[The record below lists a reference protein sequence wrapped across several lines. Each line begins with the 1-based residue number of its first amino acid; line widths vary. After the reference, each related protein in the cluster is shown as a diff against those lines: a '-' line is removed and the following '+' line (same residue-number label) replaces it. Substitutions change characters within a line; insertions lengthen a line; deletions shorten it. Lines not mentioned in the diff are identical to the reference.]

1 MSHSFD
7 MKVLLEIT
15 AYSLQCLSWRLDGLV
30 AGLSGAVLLK
40 MLHLLH
46 SDTGRHLTMSLGKLQ
61 GSGTNMTIKFYGKT
75 HLLKYLPSISLLFLK
90 NSHTQFLL
98 FLDLGFWSS
107 FISVDI
113 PWPIDQIL
121 VWA

>member
-1 MSHSFD
+1 M
-7 MKVLLEIT
+7 
-15 AYSLQCLSWRLDGLV
+15 V

-40 MLHLLH
+40 MLCMLR
-46 SDTGRHLTMSLGKLQ
+46 SDTGRHLTMILGKLQ
-61 GSGTNMTIKFYGKT
+61 GSGTNMTINYGKT

-98 FLDLGFWSS
+98 FLDLRFWSS
-107 FISVDI
+107 FMSVDI